1 MMLIARRDAVTAV
14 FLSLVFLGMATWA
27 LGMYNVPTSTWQTN
41 SGATF
46 YIELGSPKNV
56 SEIYVLLNQG
66 SISFM
71 VYTGQPGNWN
81 LKTETSMDNYYQ
93 WGAVPINDETRYV
106 RFVIQS
112 SYGDIAELTAL
123 DGNGQKIVIQAI
135 IGENTDDKELM
146 KLIDEQNKVECPPTY
161 MSETYFDE
169 IYYVRTAED
178 YLHLRE
184 AYEWTQPPLGKLI
197 MAAGIFTFNFDP
209 FGWRIMG
216 VLVAALMIPLMY
228 LLGKKMFGTWIGAF
242 APAFLLMFDFMHFTM
257 ARIATID
264 TFLVFFSLLSQL
276 FFFIYL
282 KNVLSQGWKTSTW
295 PLLLAVIFFA
305 LAFSTKWYALVG
317 FLGQMFI
324 LLVIRLRDLS
334 VSKGWVTRVKGFF
347 GRPFFTLVIFLA
359 MAFGIYLLT
368 YIPYLT
374 IGHTLTDLYRLQWS
388 MYDYHATLTAT
399 HPFASPWW
407 SWPLITRP
415 VWLYVSYLQSGIV
428 STIAAMGNPAV
439 WWVGLASVAIAAVEG
454 IMKKNHVCLF
464 IVTIFLFQWLP
475 YVFIS
480 RVLFLYAFYSNVPI
494 MILASSYF
502 IKDYWGTRRGKAI
515 VLAYLVAVAALF
527 AIFYPV
533 ISGMPAPSYW
543 GNALKWL
550 RSWVF

>member
-14 FLSLVFLGMATWA
+14 ILSLVFLVMATWA
-27 LGMYNVPTSTWQTN
+27 LGMYNVPTSTWQPD
-41 SGATF
+41 SGAIF
-46 YIELGSPKNV
+46 YIDLGSPKNV
-56 SEIYVLLNQG
+56 STIYVLLNQG
-66 SISFM
+66 SISFII
-71 VYTGQPGNWN
+71 YTGQPGNWN

-123 DGNGQKIVIQAI
+123 DGNGQKIVLQAI
-135 IGENTDDKELM
+135 TGENTDDKELT
-146 KLIDEQNKVECPPTY
+146 KLTDEQNKVECPPTY

-197 MAAGIFTFNFDP
+197 MAAGIFTFNFSP

-216 VLVAALMIPLMY
+216 VLFAALMIPVMY
-228 LLGKKMFGTWIGAF
+228 LLGKKMFRTWIGAF
-242 APAFLLMFDFMHFTM
+242 APAFLFMFDFMHFTM

-282 KNVLSQGWKTSTW
+282 KNVLSQGWKTSAR
-295 PLLLAVIFFA
+295 PLLLATIFFA

-324 LLVIRLRDLS
+324 LLVVRLRDLS
-334 VSKGWVTRVKGFF
+334 ASEGWVTRVKGFF
-347 GRPFFTLVIFLA
+347 GRPFFAFVIFLA
-359 MAFGIYLLT
+359 IAFGIYLLT

-388 MYDYHATLTAT
+388 MYNYHATLTAT

-415 VWLYVSYLQSGIV
+415 VWLYVSYLPSGIV
-428 STIAAMGNPAV
+428 STIAAIGNPAA
-439 WWVGLASVAIAAVEG
+439 WWVGLASVAMAAVEG
-454 IMKKNHVCLF
+454 IRKKNHVCLF

-475 YVFIS
+475 YAFIS

-494 MILASSYF
+494 MILATCYF
-502 IKDYWGTRRGKAI
+502 INEYWGIRRGKAI
-515 VLAYLVAVAALF
+515 VLAYLVAVASLF

-533 ISGMPAPSYW
+533 ISGMPAPGYW
-543 GNALKWL
+543 SNALRWL